1 MALTSVR
8 ICGGILIVVC
18 WLYYAVVVLMDKVT
32 GLKYL
37 MGSFMYESASSALV
51 IQVPLR
57 GYVWLLPFFCKI
69 DYP

>member
-1 MALTSVR
+1 
-8 ICGGILIVVC
+8 
-18 WLYYAVVVLMDKVT
+18 MDKVT